1 MIRSIFLYFALHL
14 LGHYGFSQEIKNGHN
29 TTISGKASIT
39 NNGISFVPNFSL
51 EQPAAI
57 FNLTLEKG
65 RFSFEPE
72 LTFSLEEG
80 RAWYQVYWL
89 RYKII
94 QEGKFKL
101 RTGGHVG
108 FNFLKILDSGNN
120 EVIKAERYL
129 VGELAPTYQISDHI
143 MVGMQY
149 MIAKGY
155 DIDTNEL
162 QHFLTLNANFSNI
175 KISKAMYLEVSP
187 QVFYLSSFDFGEG
200 YYVASEFKLSR
211 SNFPLSLSSVMNKK
225 ISSNIPGKDFLWN
238 ISLTYSFDK
247 GAISKP

>member
-1 MIRSIFLYFALHL
+1 MRNTVLLICIIFYSLNVC
-14 LGHYGFSQEIKNGHN
+14 SQTEQGNKTHIA
-29 TTISGKASIT
+29 GKAAIT
-39 NNGISFVPNFSL
+39 NNGISFIPNFSL

-65 RFSFEPE
+65 RFSFETE

-94 QEGKFKL
+94 QEGNFKL

-108 FNFLKILDSGNN
+108 LNFLRILDSGSN

-129 VGELAPTYQISDHI
+129 VGELAPTYQISDNI

-155 DIDTNEL
+155 DLGTNEL

-175 KISKAMYLEVSP
+175 KISKLMFLEASP

-238 ISLTYSFDK
+238 MILSYSFGK
-247 GAISKP
+247 GTISKP

>member
-1 MIRSIFLYFALHL
+1 MKNAVLLICVIFCSLNVY
-14 LGHYGFSQEIKNGHN
+14 SQTEQGDQTHI
-29 TTISGKASIT
+29 TGKAAIT
-39 NNGISFVPNFSL
+39 NNGISFIPNFSL

-94 QEGKFKL
+94 QNGNFKL
-101 RTGGHVG
+101 RTGGHLG
-108 FNFLKILDSGNN
+108 LNFINILDAGNN
-120 EVIKAERYL
+120 EITKTERYL
-129 VGELAPTYQISDHI
+129 VGELAPTYQISNNI

-155 DIDTNEL
+155 DIGTTEL

-175 KISKAMYLEVSP
+175 KISKLLFLEVSP

-211 SNFPLSLSSVMNKK
+211 SNFPLSLSSVMNRK

-238 ISLTYSFDK
+238 ITLSYSFGK
-247 GAISKP
+247 GTISKP